1 MLSVVAR
8 VSLTSLPRRWLTI
21 AGPAHGPC
29 ARVQVGDGTYGE
41 VFVGQDVVTGRTVA
55 IKKIK
60 MKKDSVGDGVQ
71 VTTLREIKL
80 LQELRHENLIELLDV
95 YHHKRNLYLVFDY
108 MQSDLD
114 QIIKLV
120 FYGRMMMSPAD
131 VKAYLQMT
139 LKALAYIHANFVL
152 HRDIK
157 LDNLLIAED
166 GTLKLADLGLSRA
179 IGSPDRQLTDQVFAR
194 EFRAPELL
202 YGLKKS
208 RVQYGPAVDMWAI
221 GCVFGQLLQRDKD
234 PFIPGKTDLDQLGKI
249 FALLG
254 TPTEETW
261 PGVTSLP
268 TYIEFTAVKPK
279 PLAAVLPRVDAD
291 ALDLL
296 GKFLTLD
303 PNKRISAEQALN
315 HVYFMS
321 APAPTPKERLP
332 RLPRTAAAPPTT
344 GLPETA
350 PRNLPAGIGGLD
362 SVQQDTV
369 APAGARTQAALMHML
384 AGGRPSDVM
393 SIEGDGGHDS
403 GGGRFEGISRRL
415 RLSDHVDAGGG
426 HVEGAAGGSGGA
438 EGDGGTPDA
447 VRMPSASHDP
457 ALMFTSGGTAE
468 GGRQPLSSAER
479 ANLGKKRLFD
489 DAM

>member
-1 MLSVVAR
+1 M
-8 VSLTSLPRRWLTI
+8 
-21 AGPAHGPC
+21 
-29 ARVQVGDGTYGE
+29 GE
-41 VFVGQDVVTGRTVA
+41 DVVTGRTVA

-60 MKKDSVGDGVQ
+60 MKKDSFGQGVQ

-120 FYGRMMMSPAD
+120 HKGRMMMSPAD
-131 VKAYLQMT
+131 IKSYLQMA
-139 LKALAYIHANFVL
+139 LKALAYIHANSVL

-166 GTLKLADLGLSRA
+166 GTLKLADFGLSRA
-179 IGSPDRQLTDQVFAR
+179 FGSPDRQLTVQVFAR
-194 EFRAPELL
+194 AFRAPELL

-208 RVQYGPAVDMWAI
+208 RVQYGPAVDVWAM
-221 GCVFGQLLQRDKD
+221 GCLFGQLLLRDKD
-234 PFIPGKTDLDQLGKI
+234 PLFPGNSDLDQLGKI

-261 PGVTSLP
+261 PDVTSLP
-268 TYIEFTAVKPK
+268 TYIEFTAVNPK
-279 PLAAVLPRVDAD
+279 PLAAAFPKVDAD

-296 GKFLTLD
+296 GKFLMLD

-332 RLPRTAAAPPTT
+332 CMPRIAAAPPTT
-344 GLPETA
+344 GLPETVR
-350 PRNLPAGIGGLD
+350 RNLPSGIGGLD
-362 SVQQDTV
+362 SAQQDTV
-369 APAGARTQAALMHML
+369 APAGARTQAVMMHML

-393 SIEGDGGHDS
+393 SMEGDGGHDS

-415 RLSDHVDAGGG
+415 RLSDHADAGGA
-426 HVEGAAGGSGGA
+426 HVEGVAGGFGGA

-457 ALMFTSGGTAE
+457 ALMFTSGGTAQ

-479 ANLGKKRLFD
+479 ANLGKRLFD